1 MSDVGPAC
9 LALRGVSC
17 KRLEPVDLDVA
28 QGECVA
34 VMGTSGAGK
43 SLLLRQIADLDP
55 GIGQVRLNGA
65 ERETMSGAAWRR
77 QVVYCQAEA
86 GWWDERIAPHFA
98 GKLPLALMERLGV
111 PARLLD
117 AQVHELSTGERQRMG
132 LIRALLEKPQVLLL
146 DEPTAALDAS
156 TTELVEAELRRCL
169 SDGMTLV
176 MVTHSEAQAHR
187 LAHRAFLMLSG
198 RLELLWA

>member
-1 MSDVGPAC
+1 
-9 LALRGVSC
+9 
-17 KRLEPVDLDVA
+17 
-28 QGECVA
+28 
-34 VMGTSGAGK
+34 MGTSGAGK
-43 SLLLRQIADLDP
+43 SVLLRQIADLDP
-55 GIGQVRLNGA
+55 GVGQVWLNGA
-65 ERETMSGAAWRR
+65 GRETMSGPAWRK

-86 GWWDERIAPHFA
+86 GWWDDRIAPHFDA
-98 GKLPLALMERLGV
+98 KLPLALMERLGV

-132 LIRALLEKPQVLLL
+132 LIRALLEKPRVLLL

-156 TTELVEAELRRCL
+156 TTELVEAELHRCL
-169 SDGMTLV
+169 SAGMTLM

-187 LAHRAFLMLSG
+187 LAHRAFRMLSG